1 MFGKLWGKVL
11 EKILESD
18 KVLLKTNS
26 IFAKNVDDLLR
37 IERKKNKIDALHK
50 TGIVSLANCAMV
62 KF

>member
-1 MFGKLWGKVL
+1 L